1 MLCLRTKG
9 EREIKLGG
17 RGARAMRRELLLCEH
32 FARGDYLHLPLAH
45 GFRAA
50 GTEHALDGILTITIM
65 TDYAK
70 SLYAMSN
77 TPGQQIMQAPNVIG
91 YVQCSESGDILVQEG
106 NEVDVLANV
115 LIYFQQVA
123 GLIGES
129 FGLEDFQEA
138 QIQGKSLTVICI
150 PHEGG
155 SIGVILSSRTRINE
169 TVTMIRQAL
178 ASA

>member
-1 MLCLRTKG
+1 
-9 EREIKLGG
+9 
-17 RGARAMRRELLLCEH
+17 
-32 FARGDYLHLPLAH
+32 
-45 GFRAA
+45 
-50 GTEHALDGILTITIM
+50 M

-77 TPGQQIMQAPNVIG
+77 TPGQQIIQAPNVIG

-155 SIGVILSSRTRINE
+155 SIGVILNSRTRINE
-169 TVTMIRQAL
+169 TVAMIRQAL